1 MVALS
6 EVQSSNGRIA
16 STLPARLVAV
26 FVGGTS
32 GIGEYTL
39 KQFAKHAREPR
50 IYVVGRSQEAA
61 DRITAE
67 CRKTN
72 AEGQYFF
79 IPADTSLIRNVDDVC
94 QQIRSK
100 EKTVNILFLSTGT
113 LVSNKGNGTQLHLGR
128 VRKQDP
134 VG

>member
-6 EVQSSNGRIA
+6 KVQSSNGRIA

-26 FVGGTS
+26 FIGGTS

-39 KQFAKHAREPR
+39 KQFAKYAREPR
-50 IYVVGRSQEAA
+50 IYIVGRSQEAA

-72 AEGQYFF
+72 ADGQYFF
-79 IPADTSLIRNVDDVC
+79 LRADTSLIRNVDDVC

-100 EKTVNILFLSTGT
+100 EKAVNVLFLSTGT
-113 LVSNKGNGTQLHLGR
+113 LVSNKGDGTHPRCPLGSR
-128 VRKQDP
+128 ENKTQ
-134 VG
+134 

>member
-26 FVGGTS
+26 FIGGTS

-50 IYVVGRSQEAA
+50 IYIVGRSQEAA

-72 AEGQYFF
+72 AEGQYSF

-113 LVSNKGNGTQLHLGR
+113 LVSNQGNGTHLHLGR

>member
-26 FVGGTS
+26 FIGGTS

-50 IYVVGRSQEAA
+50 IYIVGRSQEAA

-72 AEGQYFF
+72 AEGQYLF

-113 LVSNKGNGTQLHLGR
+113 LVSNKGNGTHLRLGR